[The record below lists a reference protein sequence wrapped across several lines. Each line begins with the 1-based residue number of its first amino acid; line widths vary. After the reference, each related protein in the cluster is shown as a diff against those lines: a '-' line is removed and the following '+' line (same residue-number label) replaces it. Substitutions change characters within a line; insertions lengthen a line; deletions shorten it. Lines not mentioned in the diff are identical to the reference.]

1 MRGLAFLLIF
11 GVTGAAI
18 LVGLGLW
25 QIQRL
30 GWKEAM
36 LAEID
41 TRISAQPAALPQ
53 SPNPVTDR
61 FAPVRVE
68 GTFLPGEIHVL
79 VSVKRVGPGYR
90 VISPFQTVQG
100 RRILIDRGFVP
111 SEAKNDPRDL
121 DATEVVGN
129 LHWPD
134 ETDSFTPETD
144 LATNTW
150 FARDVGRMAMA
161 LDTEPVLLIASSQT
175 DPDVTPLP
183 VDTSGIPNDHLEYA
197 ITWFSLAAVWVAMTG
212 AFLWR
217 SRATARA

>member
-11 GVTGAAI
+11 GVMGAAI
-18 LVGLGLW
+18 LVSLGVW
-25 QIQRL
+25 QVQRL
-30 GWKEAM
+30 AWKDAM
-36 LAEID
+36 VAEID
-41 TRISAQPAALPQ
+41 ARIAAEPGPLPQ
-53 SPNPVTDR
+53 SPALVTDR

-68 GTFLPGEIHVL
+68 GSFLPGEIHVL

-111 SEAKNDPRDL
+111 TEAKNDQRYL
-121 DATEVVGN
+121 GATEVIGN

-150 FARDVGRMAMA
+150 FARDVASMAMA
-161 LDTEPVLLIASSQT
+161 LDTEPVLLIAASQT
-175 DPDVTPLP
+175 DPGVTPLP
-183 VDTSGIPNDHLEYA
+183 VDSSTIPNDHLEYA
-197 ITWFSLAAVWVAMTG
+197 ITWFSLAAIWLAMTG
-212 AFLWR
+212 AFLRR
-217 SRATARA
+217 SRAAAGA

>member
-18 LVGLGLW
+18 LVSLGVW
-25 QIQRL
+25 QIERL
-30 GWKEAM
+30 AWKNAM
-36 LAEID
+36 LADID
-41 TRISAQPAALPQ
+41 ARIAAEPGALPQ
-53 SPNPVTDR
+53 SPGPVTDR

-68 GTFLPGEIHVL
+68 GTFLPGELHVL

-90 VISPFQTVQG
+90 VISPFQTAQG

-111 SEAKNDPRDL
+111 AEAKNDPREL
-121 DATEVVGN
+121 GAATVIGN

-161 LDTEPVLLIASSQT
+161 LDTEPLLLIASSQT
-175 DPDVTPLP
+175 DPGVTPLP
-183 VDTSGIPNDHLEYA
+183 VDSTGIPNDHLEYA

-217 SRATARA
+217 SRATAKA